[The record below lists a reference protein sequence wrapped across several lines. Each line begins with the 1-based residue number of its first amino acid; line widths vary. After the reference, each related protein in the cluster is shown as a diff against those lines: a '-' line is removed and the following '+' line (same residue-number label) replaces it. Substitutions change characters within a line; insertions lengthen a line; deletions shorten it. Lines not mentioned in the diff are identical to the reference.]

1 MHAACAT
8 NDFRYLIKSSFLN
21 KTRPEILLRL
31 NSFGNARAGKAKTF
45 PQQLSTTSESTFHSL
60 NFCFRGEVYAQNH
73 HKNSARRVTTPQHHN
88 RKSAGVA
95 MSMRFVNLAL
105 VLFIPTFCSPHTLCC
120 KCAASGQVMNNFYSS
135 FTNTS
140 RSFNSMN
147 DETASRNNFYNFTA
161 RSALMEAFVAPR
173 CMDVIVCGEFC
184 CEFPMK
190 RHKREMTSN
199 NRHSHN

>member
-1 MHAACAT
+1 
-8 NDFRYLIKSSFLN
+8 
-21 KTRPEILLRL
+21 
-31 NSFGNARAGKAKTF
+31 
-45 PQQLSTTSESTFHSL
+45 
-60 NFCFRGEVYAQNH
+60 
-73 HKNSARRVTTPQHHN
+73 
-88 RKSAGVA
+88 

-173 CMDVIVCGEFC
+173 CMDAIVCGEFC

-199 NRHSHN
+199 NRHSHNWVALCKQRATILVSISRLCNSATTREWNCDDDDETCFDCFCSAIKMIEDASSPA